1 MPSPGTTTAI
11 SAPTGLAPALE
22 RYFRLSVNHSTLRQ
36 ELLAGLTTFMTMA
49 YIVVVNPQILSQAGM
64 PAEGVVFATC
74 ISAAIATLVMGLY
87 ANYPI
92 ALAPGMSLN
101 AYFTY
106 SVCLG
111 MHIPWRTAL
120 GVIFFSGT
128 LFILITLTR
137 IREQIVNGIPDCLKH
152 STAAGI
158 GVFIAFVGMRN
169 AKLVVASQATFL
181 SLGNFSDRE
190 LQAACFGV
198 LLTLVLIVRRVN
210 GSILLGILGT
220 TLFGIVRGIMHRP
233 AQYLS
238 IPHPSGTF
246 LQLDLRG
253 AMHLGLWEII
263 FAFLFVDLFD
273 NIGTLMGVCAQA
285 GFVKG
290 GRIPRVGRVLLA
302 DGVGTVVGSL
312 TGTSTVTS
320 YIESAAG
327 VAAGARTGLSNLVVA
342 ALFLVALFF
351 APLAAAIPAFA
362 TAPALI
368 LVGGLMMRSIADIEW
383 ADLSEA
389 FPAFLTIV
397 AMPLT
402 FSIATGLSFGV
413 ITYTV
418 VKVAAGK
425 HRQVSIVLWILTIL
439 FVVRDVYLAIG

>member
-1 MPSPGTTTAI
+1 MTSSETTVLAAERG
-11 SAPTGLAPALE
+11 SAVE
-22 RYFRLSVNHSTLRQ
+22 RYFQLSENHTTVRQ

-49 YIVVVNPQILSQAGM
+49 YIVVVNPQILSQTGM

-111 MHIPWRTAL
+111 MHVPWRTAL
-120 GVIFFSGT
+120 GVIFFSGA
-128 LFILITLTR
+128 LFIVITITR
-137 IREQIVNGIPDCLKH
+137 VRERIVNGIPDCLKH

-169 AKLVVASQATFL
+169 AKLVVANPATFIG
-181 SLGNFSDRE
+181 LGSFSDRE
-190 LQAACFGV
+190 LQAACFGI
-198 LLTLVLIVRRVN
+198 LLTLVLMVRKVN
-210 GSILLGILGT
+210 GSILLGICGT
-220 TLFGIVRGIMHRP
+220 VAFGIARGIAPRP
-233 AQYLS
+233 AHFVSL
-238 IPHPSGTF
+238 PHPSSTF

-253 AMHLGLWEII
+253 AVHLGLWEII

-285 GFVKG
+285 GFVKDG
-290 GRIPRVGRVLLA
+290 KIPRVGRVLLA
-302 DGVGTVVGSL
+302 DGIGTVVGAL

-342 ALFLVALFF
+342 GLFLLALFF
-351 APLAAAIPAFA
+351 SPLAAAIPAFA

-368 LVGGLMMRSIADIEW
+368 LVGGLMMQSIAEINWPDF
-383 ADLSEA
+383 SEA
-389 FPAFLTIV
+389 FPAFVTVI

-425 HRQVSIVLWILTIL
+425 RRDVSLVLWILTIL
-439 FVVRDVYLAIG
+439 FIVRDAWLAAM